1 MLSNRAHE
9 EFLAR
14 RARMSGA
21 VSKVITN
28 RIPHYRNQVP
38 DELIRPIVRRPT
50 YDMLLDAVCAEMGVS
65 EDQVLGTERKY
76 ICVNAR
82 HVLFYVIRVTQPV
95 SYLVLARRFNR
106 DHTTIL
112 HGVTRVQKKMRD
124 DPFFSQ
130 LVSRCLSRAHL
141 AMGHAYWGA

>member
-14 RARMSGA
+14 RARMSG
-21 VSKVITN
+21 VVPNVITN
-28 RIPHYRNQVP
+28 RIPHYRNCVP

-50 YDMLLDAVCAEMGVS
+50 YNMLLDAVCAETGIS
-65 EDQVLGTERKY
+65 EEQVLGNERKY
-76 ICVNAR
+76 RFVESR
-82 HVLFYVIRVTQPV
+82 HLLFYVIRVTQPV

-112 HGVTRVQKKMRD
+112 HGVKRVQKKMRD
-124 DPFFSQ
+124 DPFFAQS
-130 LVSRCLSRAHL
+130 VARCLSRAHL

>member
-1 MLSNRAHE
+1 MLSNHAHE

-38 DELIRPIVRRPT
+38 DELIRPIVRRPS
-50 YDMLLDAVCAEMGVS
+50 YNMLLDAVCAETGIS
-65 EDQVLGTERKY
+65 EEEVLGNERKY
-76 ICVNAR
+76 RFVDAR
-82 HVLFYVIRVTQPV
+82 HLLFYLIRVTQPV
-95 SYLVLARRFNR
+95 SYLMMARRFKR

-112 HGVTRVQKKMRD
+112 HGVSRVQKKMRD